1 MSGGHYDYTWFKI
14 ETLAD
19 EIRNDL
25 DKAMQPEEF
34 EKGSS
39 SGFEYSLNGYLI
51 EAIGPN
57 SPARSI
63 TERIMKDLYRLAK
76 EAKEVEWL
84 LSGDTGVETF
94 MERYNKIQK
103 EYGNP
108 D

>member
-34 EKGSS
+34 ERGYSS
-39 SGFEYSLNGYLI
+39 NGHLI

-63 TERIMKDLYRLAK
+63 IERIMKDLYRLAK
-76 EAKEVEWL
+76 ESKEVEWL
-84 LSGDTGVETF
+84 LSGDTGVDSF
-94 MERYNKIQK
+94 IERYNKIQK
-103 EYGNP
+103 QYGNP

>member
-25 DKAMQPEEF
+25 ERASEPEEI
-34 EKGSS
+34 EKRSG
-39 SGFEYSLNGYLI
+39 GFEYSINGHLI

-57 SPARSI
+57 SAARPI
-63 TERIMKDLYRLAK
+63 VERIMKDLYRLAK

-84 LSGDTGVETF
+84 LSGDTGQESF
-94 MERYNKIQK
+94 LERYNKIQK
-103 EYGNP
+103 EHGNTN
-108 D
+108 

>member
-25 DKAMQPEEF
+25 EKAMETEEF
-34 EKGSS
+34 EKVFN
-39 SGFEYSLNGYLI
+39 SGFQHSFNGYLI

-63 TERIMKDLYRLAK
+63 TERTIKDLYRLAK
-76 EAKEVEWL
+76 QAKEVEWL
-84 LSGDTGVETF
+84 LSGGTGVETF
-94 MERYNKIQK
+94 MEKYNKKQK
-103 EYGNP
+103 DYGNP

>member
-34 EKGSS
+34 ERGS
-39 SGFEYSLNGYLI
+39 SGFGYSLNGHLI

-63 TERIMKDLYRLAK
+63 IERIMNDLYRLAK
-76 EAKEVEWL
+76 ESKEVEWL
-84 LSGDTGVETF
+84 LSGDTSVDSF
-94 MERYNKIQK
+94 IERYNKIQK
-103 EYGNP
+103 EYGNQ

>member
-25 DKAMQPEEF
+25 EKSNLPEEF
-34 EKGSS
+34 ERGA
-39 SGFEYSLNGYLI
+39 SGFEYSLNGHLI

-63 TERIMKDLYRLAK
+63 IERIMKDLYRLAK
-76 EAKEVEWL
+76 ESKEVEWL
-84 LSGDTGVETF
+84 LSGDTSVDSF